1 MPYKPTP
8 KVPDTGPIS
17 SSSSSPEEGGHLPFF
32 PDEIAQKT
40 TTLETPNFATENS
53 TQVDSELVQN
63 LSPDNSEDIRMISN
77 EITIDTYTDNPVSPS
92 SPSATTTTNPSP
104 NLSFAQAAAIDQFTL
119 SYKLK
124 STTTSTLTKLA
135 TSTINKELFSTI
147 KSHPL
152 IKNNNNPI
160 DFFNGPIS
168 TDKKSQIFYYSFSDS
183 YTDEQIHLASAIIS
197 TFTTLTQDIVI
208 IAKPKE
214 VYDNAYVLKTTVP
227 AAVLEERIP
236 HLIESLFGN
245 YGSILYTYLP
255 KKKASKVSEE
265 GLREHDY
272 QDEME
277 IYSIVNFRSFILP
290 PKSALY
296 TLSEIPPG
304 RPAPNWTNLY
314 LSLFPEKCQ
323 DIISRINERLSSRP
337 PAAAAADSMDIS
349 AANVSP
355 ADDGTTA
362 SHEVFLTNETNNI
375 DSPADS
381 VTQQVTSNH
390 FPSPPSTP
398 ISDRNKP
405 ETLVHADTDMM
416 DSTADNFYP
425 ISKRSANE
433 NDSDDDPSLMS
444 PKKTRNIRKLKLV
457 SLPPSA
463 RTRSSKNI

>member
-1 MPYKPTP
+1 MPPARIELATSALQFNSKFDP
-8 KVPDTGPIS
+8 K
-17 SSSSSPEEGGHLPFF
+17 
-32 PDEIAQKT
+32 
-40 TTLETPNFATENS
+40 
-53 TQVDSELVQN
+53 
-63 LSPDNSEDIRMISN
+63 
-77 EITIDTYTDNPVSPS
+77 
-92 SPSATTTTNPSP
+92 
-104 NLSFAQAAAIDQFTL
+104 DQFTL

-296 TLSEIPPG
+296 VANKHKFETTTLIASTFIYCSYCRVKGHIRTQCPIRKGCSHCKGDHKLTACRTVDTPTLKKGLALLPPIYVKKTLSEIPPG